1 LLLFS
6 EPINDIGFQ
15 ISKLMK
21 NSFKDKIIIIT
32 GASSGIGEALVHEF
46 AKQGSKIVL
55 AARNELKILQIEK
68 ELNEK
73 GMTVIAITTDV
84 SRESDCKHLIET
96 TIDRFGSVDILINN
110 AGISMKA
117 LFHEADL
124 QVLRRLMDVNFW
136 GTVYCTRYALPYLVR
151 SKGSL
156 VAVSSIAGFNGLP
169 GRSGYSASKFAIHG
183 LMETIR
189 IENLKNG
196 LHVMVVA
203 PGFTASEIR
212 KHALLADGTEQGES
226 PRDENHLMSP
236 QFVARSII
244 KGIKRKRRNKILT
257 WEGKLTALFQ
267 RIIPRVVDQA
277 YYNELAKEPNSP
289 FK

>member
-1 LLLFS
+1 
-6 EPINDIGFQ
+6 
-15 ISKLMK
+15 MK
-21 NSFKDKIIIIT
+21 NSLKDKIVIVT
-32 GASSGIGEALVHEF
+32 GASSGIGKALVYEF

-55 AARNELKILQIEK
+55 AARNESKIIQIEK
-68 ELNEK
+68 ELKER
-73 GMTVIAITTDV
+73 GIDVIAVVTDV
-84 SRESDCKHLIET
+84 SCEEDCRRLIEM
-96 TIDRFGSVDILINN
+96 TIEQFGTIDILINN

-117 LFHEADL
+117 LFHEASLKVL
-124 QVLRRLMDVNFW
+124 QRLMDVNFW
-136 GTVYCTRYALPYLVR
+136 GTVYCTRFALPYIVKR
-151 SKGSL
+151 KGSL

-169 GRSGYSASKFAIHG
+169 GRAGYSASKFAVHG

-226 PRDENHLMSP
+226 PRDENHLTP
-236 QFVARSII
+236 PEFVARKII
-244 KGIKRKRRNKILT
+244 GGIKRKKRNIILT

-267 RIIPRVVDQA
+267 RIIPRIVDLI
-277 YYNELAKEPNSP
+277 YFNELAKEPNSP